1 MFSKFNNPRSKFNN
15 NKKIS
20 DRKRR
25 LLSRILLYGFL
36 TIAGI
41 TMVVPFVI
49 MLITSLRS
57 TSQLTNFSISAFISN
72 LNWMN
77 YVSAWQ
83 RAGFSNYTLNTTV
96 YAAISTIGQV
106 SLGAMAGYAF
116 GRLKFRGSNILFIL
130 VLITMMIPFQMLLV
144 PLFVMLRHWPLA
156 GGNNLVG
163 IGGQGFVDS
172 LPGLILPN
180 LVTPFGIFLMRQ
192 FTLSLPSEL
201 ADAARIDGA
210 NEFQIFFEIMLPLI
224 KPALVTLGIFAFQE
238 AWNDF
243 TWPLVISTTANSRTL
258 QLGLQVFRDQDI
270 TDWGPLMAGTAITV
284 LPLLIIFIIGQ
295 RYFIEGIAL
304 TGSKG

>member
-1 MFSKFNNPRSKFNN
+1 
-15 NKKIS
+15 
-20 DRKRR
+20 
-25 LLSRILLYGFL
+25 
-36 TIAGI
+36 
-41 TMVVPFVI
+41 
-49 MLITSLRS
+49 
-57 TSQLTNFSISAFISN
+57 
-72 LNWMN
+72 MN
-77 YVSAWQ
+77 YKAAWQ
-83 RAGFSNYTLNTTV
+83 RAGFSSYTLNTTI
-96 YAAISTIGQV
+96 YAVVSTIGQV
-106 SLGAMAGYAF
+106 TFGAMAGYAF

-156 GGNNLVG
+156 GGNNLLG

-210 NEFQIFFEIMLPLI
+210 NEFQIFYKIMLPLL

-284 LPLLIIFIIGQ
+284 LPLLLIFIIGQ

>member
-1 MFSKFNNPRSKFNN
+1 MTMYTKLVN
-15 NKKIS
+15 NKKS
-20 DRKRR
+20 GSGRKAR
-25 LLSRILLYGFL
+25 LLSRVLLYGFL
-36 TIAGI
+36 MLAGI
-41 TMVVPFVI
+41 SMVVPFVI
-49 MLITSLRS
+49 MLITSLRPNY
-57 TSQLTNFSISAFISN
+57 QLTNFTLDSFLSN
-72 LNWMN
+72 LNWSN
-77 YVSAWQ
+77 YVAAWQ
-83 RAGFSNYTLNTTV
+83 RASFSQYTLNTTI
-96 YAAISTIGQV
+96 YAVASTIGQV

-156 GGNNLVG
+156 GGNDLLGVG
-163 IGGQGFVDS
+163 GKGLIDS

-210 NEFQIFFEIMLPLI
+210 SEFQIFYKIMLPLT

-243 TWPLVISTTANSRTL
+243 TWPLIISTSANSRTL
-258 QLGLQVFRDQDI
+258 QLGLQVFRDQDL
-270 TDWGPLMAGTAITV
+270 TDWGPLMAGTVITV
-284 LPLLIIFIIGQ
+284 LPLLLIFIFGQ
-295 RYFIEGIAL
+295 RYFVEGIAL
-304 TGSKG
+304 TGTKG